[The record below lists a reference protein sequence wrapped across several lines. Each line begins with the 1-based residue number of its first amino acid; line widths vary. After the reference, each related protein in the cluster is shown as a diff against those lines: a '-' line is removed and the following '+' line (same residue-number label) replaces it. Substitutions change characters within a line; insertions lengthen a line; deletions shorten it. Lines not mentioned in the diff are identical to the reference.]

1 MEYLVTLLK
10 HQGDGLL
17 AVIISG
23 SEEEQAAAIKHNP
36 TWEIL
41 QTGKL
46 TAGTTYPSAICNHLL
61 VTEETSDRLYRS
73 IIDTWIGPLEDDPLD
88 NYAEYSAREEAKHS
102 LDQAYLD
109 RLEGD

>member
-23 SEEEQAAAIKHNP
+23 SAEEQAAAVNRNP
-36 TWEIL
+36 TWQVL

-46 TAGTTYPSAICNHLL
+46 TVNTPYPPAICNQLL
-61 VTEETSDRLYRS
+61 ITEETADRLYRN
-73 IIDTWIGPLEDDPLD
+73 IIDPWIGPIEDDPLD
-88 NYAEYSAREEAKHS
+88 NYAEYSAREEAKDA

-109 RLEGD
+109 RLED

>member
-23 SEEEQAAAIKHNP
+23 SEEEQVAAVKHNP

-46 TAGTTYPSAICNHLL
+46 TTGASYPTAICNQMLI
-61 VTEETSDRLYRS
+61 TEETSDRLYRN
-73 IIDTWIGPLEDDPLD
+73 ITDIWIGPIEVDPLD
-88 NYAEYSAREEAKHS
+88 NYAEYSAREEARSS
-102 LDQAYLD
+102 LDTAYLD
-109 RLEGD
+109 RLDDA